1 MLFFQDGTP
10 FAIAFSSYAYR
21 PVEESDKSPR
31 IFIQVE
37 IEGFQTEAFLDTG
50 SPYVICDPI
59 IAENLSLDLT
69 HGEKIEKFIIRGN
82 TIEGYLHRMNIT
94 ILAEE
99 GQGLP
104 VDATVFVPNLSS
116 QDWGNFPSI
125 IGLSGFLE
133 RIRFAID
140 PLEDRFYF
148 GRIDNQ

>member
-10 FAIAFSSYAYR
+10 FAKAFSSYAYR
-21 PVEESDKSPR
+21 PVEEYDKYPR

-69 HGEKIEKFIIRGN
+69 HGEKIEKFLIRGY

-94 ILAEE
+94 ILAEG

-104 VDATVFVPNLSS
+104 VDATVFVPNLTPD

-140 PLEDRFYF
+140 PIKDRFYF
-148 GRIDNQ
+148 GDLEY